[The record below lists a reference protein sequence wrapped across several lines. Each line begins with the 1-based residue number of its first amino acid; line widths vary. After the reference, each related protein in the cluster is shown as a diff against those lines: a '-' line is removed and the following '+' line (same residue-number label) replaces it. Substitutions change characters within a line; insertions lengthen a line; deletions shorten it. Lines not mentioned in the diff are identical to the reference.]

1 MIYAN
6 FSVWINVKKCYLRKV
21 RRLFFKRV
29 NGKCQFEGV
38 RNEKDRINFDVVD
51 GIVGIWL

>member
-1 MIYAN
+1 MPYPGAPGQAGEIM
-6 FSVWINVKKCYLRKV
+6 
-21 RRLFFKRV
+21 FFNRV